1 MKTIKFLLK
10 GLLFVMGIG
19 AAAWVFMPWKQVG
32 ESVLLLAGK
41 RLASPSSI
49 VYSSIE
55 GVPGGFVVEDL
66 DVRRLMGIVDVSFR
80 TLTIVPDIAASLT
93 NMAPTCRIAFT
104 GSALGEISVTPRK
117 KIPGITFGNGRVAV
131 SFNRQGILLEELRSD
146 GDLSMNGSFL
156 VAPFANP
163 IIGWASVTLDVK
175 SEPFE
180 QELPSLQM
188 ALGLPL
194 QQDTPG
200 RWFLRRTL
208 TQGET
213 S

>member
-10 GLLFVMGIG
+10 GLLFVIGIG
-19 AAAWVFMPWKQVG
+19 VAAWVFMPWKQVG
-32 ESVLLLAGK
+32 ESVLLLAGE
-41 RLASPSSI
+41 RLTSPSSV
-49 VYSSIE
+49 VYSSI
-55 GVPGGFVVEDL
+55 GSVPGGFVVEDL
-66 DVRRLMGIVDVSFR
+66 NVRRLMGMTDISFR
-80 TLTIVPDIAASLT
+80 TLTIVPDIAASLM
-93 NMAPTCRIAFT
+93 NMAPTCRISFT
-104 GSALGEISVTPRK
+104 GSEMGEITVLRK
-117 KIPGITFGNGRVAV
+117 KIPGIVFGNGRVAI

-156 VAPFANP
+156 ISPSADP
-163 IIGWASVTLDVK
+163 IIGWASVTLNVK

-180 QELPSLQM
+180 QELPSLQT

-194 QQDTPG
+194 QQDAPG